1 MNITIEEVLNRKDLK
16 AFIKFPFKLFKGNE
30 YYVPPI
36 IDFEL
41 STLRKD
47 KNPAFDHSDAVYYL
61 AKKDNE
67 IVGRIAGIIIN
78 DELSSK
84 KLMRFGWIDFIDD
97 KEVSKALFEKITN
110 WGQSKSAER
119 IHGPMGFTDL
129 DFEGSLIAGFDKLAT
144 QATIYNYPY
153 YHDHYEAL
161 GFEKVCDWV
170 ELRGSVPQE
179 MPRKLP
185 RVASIITSRFKLEV
199 KKFKSS
205 KEVLKY
211 AKGVFELLNES
222 YSHLYGYHALSEKQ
236 IKYYVDQYFAFI
248 RIEYVTLIVNEYD
261 DVVAFAI
268 SLPSLSRAFQRAKG
282 SLYPF
287 GFIHVLRAFKSN
299 KHIDMFLIGVKPAY
313 QKMGA
318 SPLIFHELL
327 STYIKN
333 GVEYVSSGPMMEDN
347 WGVLNLWN
355 EYQENI
361 DTTSIR
367 RRCYIK
373 PITVIQ

>member
-78 DELSSK
+78 DELTSK

-110 WGQSKSAER
+110 WGQSKGAES

-161 GFEKVCDWV
+161 EFDKACDWV

-205 KEVLKY
+205 KEALQY
-211 AKGVFELLNES
+211 ANGVFNLLNES
-222 YSHLYGYHALSEKQ
+222 YSSLYGYIPLTENQ
-236 IKYYVDQYFAFI
+236 IKYYVDLYFSFI
-248 RIEYVTLIVNEYD
+248 RIEYVTIIVNEYD

-268 SLPSLSRAFQRAKG
+268 SLPSLSRAFQKAKG

-333 GVEYVSSGPMMEDN
+333 GVEHVSSGPMMEDN

-361 DTTSIR
+361 DTSSIR

-373 PITVIQ
+373 PIKAI